1 MLAIAAVLL
10 VTAPLAMAIVRTAW
24 ISDDAYITMRTID
37 NAVHGYGL
45 RWNVAERVQSFTHP
59 LWLLLL
65 LPIVAVTGN
74 AYLSNIGLSLLLT
87 AYTVGVVIFLLRDSY
102 LRLMLAL
109 TAMTLSKAFIDYAT
123 SGLENALSHAVLA
136 TLVLIARVPATSWR
150 RALALGALVGAAGM
164 TRLDL
169 VLIAGPIAL
178 GSLRLGRRA
187 TLGFAVGCLPLAFWE
202 IFSVIYYGVP
212 FPNTAYAKLGA
223 GIPQMELIAQGLVY
237 LLDSLKRDPVTLFV
251 IGVGIM
257 TAIGPGS
264 RRSRV
269 AALAVVLYLIYV
281 VRIGGDFMSGRF
293 LTAPFLVALCLPD
306 TTDARSAFVPRLAAI
321 GLVVV
326 LGVTS
331 PTPTIYADST
341 YYAPLSDT
349 VFAPSGVTDQRG
361 EYFQRTGWRT
371 ASGWRRGP
379 AVQDLI
385 EKIDRVKAANPRAFG
400 HDAIGLV
407 GFYTG
412 PDRYIIDVLGLADP
426 FLSRL
431 PATHPWRIGH
441 YGRVIPDGFF
451 ESVFQERTQI
461 ADPEK
466 ASLYNLLR
474 VVTRD
479 PIWSTRRWRAIVA
492 LNTGRTNGWSA
503 Q

>member
-1 MLAIAAVLL
+1 MACAVLVL
-10 VTAPLAMAIVRTAW
+10 TALLAVVIVRTAW

-45 RWNVAERVQSFTHP
+45 RWNIAERVQSYTHP

-65 LPIVAVTGN
+65 LPIVALTGN
-74 AYLSNIGLSLLLT
+74 AYLSNIALSLVLT
-87 AYTVGVVIFLLRDSY
+87 AYTVGVVIYLLRDSWA
-102 LRLMLAL
+102 RLMLAL
-109 TAMTLSKAFIDYAT
+109 AAMTLSKAFVDYAT
-123 SGLENALSHAVLA
+123 SGLENALSHAVIA
-136 TLVLIARVPATSWR
+136 TLMLIARVSATSGR
-150 RALALGALVGAAGM
+150 RALALGALVGAAGL

-169 VLIAGPIAL
+169 LLIAGPIAL
-178 GSLRLGRRA
+178 GSLRLTRK
-187 TLGFAVGCLPLAFWE
+187 TILGFAVGCLPLALWE

-223 GIPQMELIAQGLVY
+223 GIPQSELMAQGLVY

-251 IGVGIM
+251 IGLAAL
-257 TAIGPGS
+257 TAIGPGF
-264 RRSRV
+264 RRSRIG
-269 AALAVVLYLIYV
+269 ALAVALYLIYV

-306 TTDARSAFVPRLAAI
+306 TTDARATWMPWLAAI
-321 GLVVV
+321 GVVIA
-326 LGVTS
+326 LGVTA
-331 PTPTIYADST
+331 PAPTIAADSS

-379 AVQDLI
+379 AVEDLI
-385 EKIDRVKAANPRAFG
+385 EKINRVKDANPRAFS

-431 PATHPWRIGH
+431 PATRPWRIGH
-441 YGRVIPDGFF
+441 YSRVVPDGYF
-451 ESVFQERTQI
+451 ESVFEDRTLI
-461 ADPEK
+461 ADTEK

-479 PIWSTRRWRAIVA
+479 PIWSARRWRAIVA
-492 LNTGRTNGWSA
+492 LNTGRTRGW
-503 Q
+503 